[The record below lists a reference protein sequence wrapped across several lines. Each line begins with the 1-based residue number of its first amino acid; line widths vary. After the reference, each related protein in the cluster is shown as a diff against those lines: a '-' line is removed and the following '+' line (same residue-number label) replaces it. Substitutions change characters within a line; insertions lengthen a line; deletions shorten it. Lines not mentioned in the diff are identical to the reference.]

1 MLLVFSDL
9 LYNWKTLRNIITHLI
24 QGYHRSIRCFQ
35 QLLHI
40 MYHLLADVFG
50 PALGLMVGGAH
61 LLPLHGAVL
70 LQGPP
75 GDVYCHND
83 DIIVTFITK
92 DVTCTF

>member
-9 LYNWKTLRNIITHLI
+9 LYYWKTLGNIFTHLI
-24 QGYHRSIRCFQ
+24 QGYHFSIKCF
-35 QLLHI
+35 H
-40 MYHLLADVFG
+40 HLLPDVLG

-70 LQGPP
+70 LQGPS
-75 GDVYCHND
+75 GDVCCHND
-83 DIIVTFITK
+83 DIIITILAK